1 MWNCTFKI
9 SLHAD
14 AEKQRQEG
22 EVRFDSTSSINVI
35 IKNQNKQ
42 IGNTKL
48 DTKKKKEKEEET
60 EDKQRLDLDLNKM
73 KSKGDKYLFVK
84 KFIYHIN

>member
-42 IGNTKL
+42 IGNTEL
-48 DTKKKKEKEEET
+48 DKKEEH
-60 EDKQRLDLDLNKM
+60 DK
-73 KSKGDKYLFVK
+73 
-84 KFIYHIN
+84 